1 MINVNDFAHIGLFF
15 VSALIFALGTGMLGG
30 IITCFDY
37 EYFFLAAWLVAIIV
51 YGITFTILY
60 QMR

>member
-15 VSALIFALGTGMLGG
+15 VSALVFALGTGILGG
-30 IITCFDY
+30 IITGFDY
-37 EYFFLAAWLVAIIV
+37 EYSSFAAWLVAIIV
-51 YGITFTILY
+51 YGITFVILY